1 MNIFITGA
9 AGYIGGSVATRLLA
23 EGHSIRGLV
32 RKPEL
37 AEALQARG
45 ITPVLGDLDNAEL
58 LTAEAQRADA
68 VINAASSDHLAS
80 VEALLR
86 SLRGSGKAFIHT
98 SGSSVIGDDVGG
110 DVLSPNVFS
119 EDTPLIVEPK
129 KQARHAIDNLI
140 LASAGDGVRS
150 IVLCNTMI
158 YGTGTGLH
166 AQSVQIPPLVAQAQ
180 KSGVVR
186 VVGRGVNRWSNVHVE
201 DVAALYSLALAK
213 APAGSFY
220 FVENGE
226 ASYGEIGAAIAQRL
240 GLGPVRSW
248 SVEEATREWGVG
260 HARYSFGS
268 NSRVRGLR
276 GRRELGWEPKHTSV
290 TEWIAR
296 EMPIS

>member
-32 RKPEL
+32 RKPGL
-37 AEALQARG
+37 ADALQARG
-45 ITPVLGDLDNAEL
+45 ITPVLGDLDNAAL
-58 LTAEAQRADA
+58 LTAEAQRTDA
-68 VINAASSDHLAS
+68 VINAASSDHRAS
-80 VEALLR
+80 VEALLQG
-86 SLRGSGKAFIHT
+86 LRGSGKAFIHT

-110 DVLSPNVFS
+110 DVLSPNIFE

-129 KQARHAIDNLI
+129 KEARHAIDNLI
-140 LASAGDGVRS
+140 LAAANDGVRS

-180 KSGVVR
+180 KNGVVR
-186 VVGRGVNRWSNVHVE
+186 VVGRGVNRWSNVHID
-201 DVAALYSLALAK
+201 DVAALYGLALAK

-226 ASYGEIGAAIAQRL
+226 ASYGEIGAAIARRL
-240 GLGPVRSW
+240 GLGAVQSW

-268 NSRVRGLR
+268 NSRVRSVR
-276 GRRELGWEPKHTSV
+276 ARRELGWEPVHASV
-290 TEWIAR
+290 TEWIER
-296 EMPIS
+296 EMPIA